1 MERDYL
7 SRKLAVL
14 VHADVTGSTSLVQ
27 KNETL
32 AHERIQ
38 GIFRRFSEIISNYG
52 GAALEI
58 RGDALVAEF
67 AKASDAVGASLAFQ
81 TANTILNEQ
90 ISDDIRP
97 VLRIGIAMG
106 EVVVADNTVT
116 GDGIVLAQRLEQ
128 LAEAG
133 GVVIQGAAHETLP
146 RRLPFDFTDLGEQ
159 SLKGFEAPV
168 RAFSVALS
176 AGAKPPEPELN
187 TRASAVRVAG
197 DRFSSGEK
205 PAIAVLSF
213 ESTDDPAFGVDLAND
228 IIVELGR
235 FGSFSVTAPHS
246 SFVYSGQSL
255 GVVDIAEQLGVKYV
269 VEGRVQISGNRL
281 RVSIQLSDGA
291 TGQQLWAE
299 RYKRETEDMF
309 EVHDDIV
316 EVVSASLEHKIESRE
331 ASQKMRVDDDML
343 SAYDF
348 YTKGREIFFSRTR
361 EANAESKRLIEQA
374 ISMDD
379 QLARAHGFLAF
390 VYIYEYR
397 NGWSD
402 DPQQS
407 LDLAMQSARKAFS
420 LDPADAACHWRLGS
434 CYLHRREFDR
444 AITEYEKARAGN
456 PNHAGFLAEGS
467 THFLMTGQMDKAIDQ
482 IQRAMR
488 VNPNHPEWF
497 FAQLAWAQLEAGD
510 EDTACATFA
519 KINNLPTV
527 YFPLYIDALMR
538 TNKSVEAIEK
548 VRILL
553 QQEPDYSVRVVGFMP
568 YQDESRAT
576 TIADSLRAA
585 GVPE

>member
-1 MERDYL
+1 MGKDHL

-14 VHADVTGSTSLVQ
+14 LHADVVGSTSLVQ
-27 KNETL
+27 KDETL

-38 GIFRRFSEIISNYG
+38 GIFRRFSETISNYG

-67 AKASDAVGASLAFQ
+67 AKASDAVGASLTFQ
-81 TANTILNEQ
+81 AANTILNEQ

-116 GDGIVLAQRLEQ
+116 GEGIVLAQRLEQ

-133 GVVIQGAAHETLP
+133 CVVIQGAAHETLP

-159 SLKGFEAPV
+159 SLKGFEVPV
-168 RAFSVALS
+168 RAFRVALS

-187 TRASAVRVAG
+187 TDALAVRVAG
-197 DRFSSGEK
+197 NHFSSDEK
-205 PAIAVLSF
+205 PAIAVLAF

-235 FGSFSVTAPHS
+235 FGSFSVAAPHS
-246 SFVYSGQSL
+246 SFVYSDQSL
-255 GVVDIAEQLGVKYV
+255 SVVDIAEQLTVKYV
-269 VEGRVQISGNRL
+269 VEGRIQISGNRL
-281 RVSIQLSDGA
+281 RISVQLSDGV

-299 RYKRETEDMF
+299 RYKRESEDMF
-309 EVHDDIV
+309 DVHDDIV
-316 EVVSASLEHKIESRE
+316 EVVSASLEHKIDSHE
-331 ASQKMRVDDDML
+331 ATQKMRVADGML
-343 SAYDF
+343 SAFDC
-348 YTKGREIFFSRTR
+348 YTKGREIFFARTR
-361 EANAESKRLIEQA
+361 EANAESKRLMEQA

-379 QLARAHGFLAF
+379 QFSRAHGFLAF

-397 NGWSD
+397 NGWSN
-402 DPQQS
+402 DPQKS
-407 LDLAMQSARKAFS
+407 LDLAMQCALKAFS
-420 LDPADAACHWRLGS
+420 LDPADAVCHWRLGS
-434 CYLHRREFDR
+434 CYLYKREFQR
-444 AITEYEKARAGN
+444 AISEYEKALVKN
-456 PNHAGFLAEGS
+456 SNHAGFLAETAS
-467 THFLMTGQMDKAIDQ
+467 ILIYTGQTDKAIDQ

-527 YFPLYIDALMR
+527 YFPQYIDALIR
-538 TNKSVEAIEK
+538 TNKSAEAIEK

-553 QQEPDYSVRVVGFMP
+553 QQEPNYSVRVVDYMP

>member
-1 MERDYL
+1 MERDQL

-14 VHADVTGSTSLVQ
+14 LHADVVESTSLVH

-38 GIFRRFSEIISNYG
+38 GTFRRFSEIISNYG

-81 TANTILNEQ
+81 AANTILNEQ

-133 GVVIQGAAHETLP
+133 CVVIQGATHETLP

-159 SLKGFEAPV
+159 SLKGFEVPV
-168 RAFSVALS
+168 RAFSVTLS

-187 TRASAVRVAG
+187 TSASAVRVEG
-197 DRFSSGEK
+197 DRFSSDEK
-205 PAIAVLSF
+205 PAIAVLAF
-213 ESTDDPAFGVDLAND
+213 ESTADPAFGVDLAND
-228 IIVELGR
+228 INVELGR
-235 FGSFSVTAPHS
+235 FGSFSVAAPHS
-246 SFVYSGQSL
+246 SFVYSSQSL
-255 GVVDIAEQLGVKYV
+255 SVVDIAEQLAVKYV
-269 VEGRVQISGNRL
+269 VEGRVQISGNRF
-281 RVSIQLSDGA
+281 RISVQLSDGV

-299 RYKRETEDMF
+299 RYKRETKDMF

-316 EVVSASLEHKIESRE
+316 EVVSASLEHKIESHE
-331 ASQKMRVDDDML
+331 ATQKMRIADGML
-343 SAYDF
+343 SAFDC
-348 YTKGREIFFSRTR
+348 YTKGREIFFARTR

-379 QLARAHGFLAF
+379 QFSRAHGFLAF

-402 DPQQS
+402 DPQKS
-407 LDLAMQSARKAFS
+407 LDLAMQCALKAFS
-420 LDPADAACHWRLGS
+420 LDPADAVCHWRLSS
-434 CYLHRREFDR
+434 CYLYQREFER
-444 AITEYEKARAGN
+444 ALSEYEKALVKN
-456 PNHAGFLAEGS
+456 SNHAGFLVETA
-467 THFLMTGQMDKAIDQ
+467 TILIYTGQVDKGIDQ

-497 FAQLAWAQLEAGD
+497 YAQLAWAQLEAGD
-510 EDTACATFA
+510 EENACATFA
-519 KINNLPTV
+519 KMNNLPSI
-527 YFPLYIDALMR
+527 YLPLHIDALMC
-538 TNKSVEAIEK
+538 TNNIAQAIEK
-548 VRILL
+548 TRLLL
-553 QQEPDYSVRVVGFMP
+553 QKEPYFSLRNVDYMA
-568 YQDESRAT
+568 YQDERRAEALT
-576 TIADSLRAA
+576 DSLRAA
-585 GVPE
+585 GIPK